1 MDNFMKLIFIRH
13 AEPDYEHDSLTEK
26 GFREAEL
33 VAERAKNWRV
43 SQFYCSP
50 LGRAQ
55 ATAAPTLHA
64 HHVSLTTVF
73 PEPAPD
79 VLHKPDPDKAIVYP
93 WLRELHA
100 PVDPELH
107 PDHRFIPWDLT
118 PAYFNEHPLLLDKE
132 RWREAELMKHCD
144 LGNQADWIYERLDGL
159 LALHG
164 YRRDGFCY
172 RTDGTHGTSNDFM
185 KYDGTSVA
193 CMKEADSEEEVLVFF
208 CHLGVMMMMLSHL
221 INTAPH
227 AMLHGLF
234 VPPASVT
241 VLSAEE
247 RIPGQVYFRV
257 QTAGDTSHFR
267 IAGEPVSY
275 YGGFAMPFQ
284 E

>member
-1 MDNFMKLIFIRH
+1 MKLIFIRH
-13 AEPDYEHDSLTEK
+13 AEPDYTKDSLTEK
-26 GFREAEL
+26 GFREAEI
-33 VAERAKNWRV
+33 VAQRTKNWKV

-55 ATAAPTLHA
+55 ATAAPTLKA
-64 HHVSLTTVF
+64 HGVSLTSVY
-73 PEPAPD
+73 PDAAPD
-79 VLHKPDPDKAIVYP
+79 VIQTPDSSKAIVYP

-118 PAYFNEHPLLLDKE
+118 PAYINENPLLLDKE
-132 RWREAELMKHCD
+132 HWGDAELMRHCD
-144 LGNQADWIYERLDGL
+144 LKNQSDWIYERLDQM

-164 YRRDGFCY
+164 YTRDGLCY
-172 RTDGTHGTSNDFM
+172 RTDGTRKASNFFM

-193 CMKEADSEEEVLVFF
+193 CMEEGSGDEEVIVIF

-227 AMLHGLF
+227 AMLHGFF

-241 VLSAEE
+241 ILSAEE
-247 RIPGQVYFRV
+247 RIPGQAYFRV
-257 QTAGDTSHFR
+257 QTTGDTSHFR

-275 YGGFAMPFQ
+275 YGGFAMPWQ
-284 E
+284 M

>member
-1 MDNFMKLIFIRH
+1 MKLIFIRH
-13 AEPDYEHDSLTEK
+13 AEPDYTKDSLTEK

-33 VAERAKNWRV
+33 LAKRAKNWKV

-55 ATAAPTLHA
+55 ATAAPTLNVHG
-64 HHVSLTTVF
+64 VCLTSVY
-73 PEPAPD
+73 PQEAPD
-79 VLHKPDPDKAIVYP
+79 VIQEPDSTKAIVYP

-100 PVDPELH
+100 PVDPDLH

-118 PAYFNEHPLLLDKE
+118 PAYFNEHPLLLDKQ
-132 RWREAELMKHCD
+132 RWGEAELMQHCD
-144 LGNQADWIYERLDGL
+144 LKNQSDWIYDRLDRL
-159 LALHG
+159 LEKHG
-164 YRRDGFCY
+164 YTRDGLCY
-172 RTDGTHGTSNDFM
+172 RTDGISGASNSFM
-185 KYDGTSVA
+185 KYDGTSIA
-193 CMKEADSEEEVLVFF
+193 CMKEADDDEEVIVIF

-227 AMLHGLF
+227 AMLHGFF

-241 VLSAEE
+241 ILSAEE
-247 RIPGQVYFRV
+247 RIPGQAYFRV

-267 IAGEPVSY
+267 IAAEPVSY